1 MKVNRLRLARCL
13 SMEYG
18 LQQYTFVIRELT
30 AREIKR
36 KYSRSVLG
44 IMWSVLQPLLF
55 MVVMTAVF
63 SGFTLNDISY
73 PAYYLT
79 GYTTWSMF
87 SIATTTA
94 MTAFEDNKLLF
105 QKTKLPREIFVL
117 SRDYTAMVNLGFSS
131 IALLFVLVVFR
142 IQIKWTVIIFFVDII
157 FELIF
162 TIGISFL
169 LATIYVFY
177 KDIKFLWQNLI
188 VMFIHMIAIFYPIE
202 RYPDSVQEFTR
213 HNPLFIYPDI
223 ARKSIIF
230 GTCDVEQLVAMVV
243 WAIIAF
249 LVGLTVFKLA
259 ENSIIKKI

>member
-1 MKVNRLRLARCL
+1 
-13 SMEYG
+13 MEYG
-18 LQQYTFVIRELT
+18 LKQYIFVIRELT
-30 AREIKR
+30 SREIKR

-44 IMWSVLQPLLF
+44 ILWSVLQPLLF
-55 MVVMTAVF
+55 MFVMTAVF

-73 PAYYLT
+73 PVYYLT

-105 QKTKLPREIFVL
+105 QKTKLPREVFVL
-117 SRDYTAMVNLGFSS
+117 SRDYTSLVNLGFSS
-131 IALLFVLVVFR
+131 IALLLVLIFFKV
-142 IQIKWTVIIFFVDII
+142 QIKWTVVVFFIDVI

-177 KDIKFLWQNLI
+177 KDIKFIWQNII
-188 VMFIHMIAIFYPIE
+188 VMLVHMIAIFYPIE
-202 RYPDSVQEFTR
+202 RYPDSVREFTA

-223 ARKSIIF
+223 ARKSIIN
-230 GTCDVEQLVAMVV
+230 GTCEVDQLMAMFM
-243 WAIIAF
+243 WAIGALLI
-249 LVGLTVFKLA
+249 GLIIFKLA

>member
-1 MKVNRLRLARCL
+1 
-13 SMEYG
+13 MEYS
-18 LQQYTFVIRELT
+18 LKQYIFVIRELT

-44 IMWSVLQPLLF
+44 IFWSVLQPLLF
-55 MVVMTAVF
+55 MFVMTAVF

-73 PAYYLT
+73 PVYYLT

-87 SIATTTA
+87 NIATTTA

-105 QKTKLPREIFVL
+105 QKTKLPRGIFVL
-117 SRDYTAMVNLGFSS
+117 SRDYTSLVNLGFSS
-131 IALLFVLVVFR
+131 IALLLVLVFFR
-142 IQIKWTVIIFFVDII
+142 VKIKWTVVIFFVDVI

-177 KDIKFLWQNLI
+177 KDIKFIWHNII
-188 VMFIHMIAIFYPIE
+188 VLLIHMIAIFYPIE
-202 RYPDSVQEFTR
+202 RYPDSVQEFTL

-223 ARKSIIF
+223 ARKSIIN
-230 GTCDVEQLVAMVV
+230 GTYELDQLIAMVA
-243 WAIIAF
+243 WAIGSF
-249 LVGLTVFKLA
+249 LIGLIVFKLA

>member
-1 MKVNRLRLARCL
+1 
-13 SMEYG
+13 MEYG
-18 LQQYTFVIRELT
+18 LKQYIFVIRELT
-30 AREIKR
+30 TREIKR

-44 IMWSVLQPLLF
+44 IIWSVLQPLLF
-55 MVVMTAVF
+55 MFVMTAVF
-63 SGFTLNDISY
+63 SGFTLNNISY
-73 PAYYLT
+73 PVYYLT

-117 SRDYTAMVNLGFSS
+117 SRDYTSLVNLGFSS
-131 IALLFVLVVFR
+131 IALLLVLIFFKVQLR
-142 IQIKWTVIIFFVDII
+142 WTVVIFFVDVI

-162 TIGISFL
+162 TVGISFL

-177 KDIKFLWQNLI
+177 KDIKFIWQNII
-188 VMFIHMIAIFYPIE
+188 VLLIHMIAIFYPIE
-202 RYPDSVQEFTR
+202 RYPDAVREFTY

-223 ARKSIIF
+223 ARKSIIN
-230 GTCDVEQLVAMVV
+230 GTCEIEQLTAMFV
-243 WAIIAF
+243 WAIGAF
-249 LVGLTVFKLA
+249 LIGLAVFKLA

>member
-1 MKVNRLRLARCL
+1 
-13 SMEYG
+13 MEYG
-18 LQQYTFVIRELT
+18 LKQYVFVIRELT
-30 AREIKR
+30 SREIKR

-44 IMWSVLQPLLF
+44 ILWSVLQPLLF
-55 MVVMTAVF
+55 MFVMTAVF

-73 PAYYLT
+73 PVYYLT

-117 SRDYTAMVNLGFSS
+117 SRDYTSLVNLGFSS
-131 IALLFVLVVFR
+131 IALLLVLIFFR
-142 IQIKWTVIIFFVDII
+142 VQIKWTVIIFFVDVI

-177 KDIKFLWQNLI
+177 KDIKFIWQNII
-188 VMFIHMIAIFYPIE
+188 VLLIHMIAIFYPIE
-202 RYPDSVQEFTR
+202 RYPDSVREFTY

-223 ARKSIIF
+223 ARKSIIN
-230 GTCDVEQLVAMVV
+230 GTCETEQLIAMFL
-243 WAIIAF
+243 WAIGSF
-249 LVGLTVFKLA
+249 LIGLTVFKLA